1 MKKIFY
7 IALLTFLLLACTA
20 NAKGNKKKGSRP
32 GWLDNPQE
40 KYPSQ
45 IYLTAVGEGDS
56 RSAAE
61 DMAAANLSKIFES
74 NVKANEIYNTSYQEI
89 SKQGNIDFEEQANMN
104 TNVNIQSE
112 QTLFNIQFA
121 DSFTD
126 ELGRTYSLAYIHRMR
141 TADIYEEKINAN
153 AERVRYYLKEADK
166 RNNTLE
172 IYAFLHAATAFSIKN
187 DELMSQLSI
196 IQPDA
201 KAFIE
206 LGYDYKQVLQLKNEA
221 ARNVVVKID
230 LKEEDN
236 KTSLFLHQI
245 FSELGFVIGDNPDLS
260 IGGSIEYEEVDLK
273 RDDYIFIR
281 CTLNMKMKDDKGN
294 IIMAYSDNKREGHTT
309 KIEAQE
315 RAGRKIRKDLGRTLK
330 KKVIYYFD
338 SMVTNQ

>member
-7 IALLTFLLLACTA
+7 VALLTFLLLACSA

-40 KYPSQ
+40 KYPAQ
-45 IYLTAVGEGDS
+45 MYLTSVGEGDS
-56 RSAAE
+56 RSGAE

-74 NVKANEIYNTSYQEI
+74 NVKANEIYNMSYQEI
-89 SKQGNIDFEEQANMN
+89 SKQGNTDVEEQTNMN
-104 TNVNIQSE
+104 TNVNVQSE

-121 DSFTD
+121 DSYTN

-153 AERVRYYLKEADK
+153 AERVRFYLKEADG
-166 RNNTLE
+166 RSDTLE
-172 IYAFLHAATAFSIKN
+172 KFAYLHAATAFSIKN
-187 DELMSQLSI
+187 DQLMSQLSI

-206 LGYDYKQVLQLKNEA
+206 LGYDFKQVLQLKNEA
-221 ARNVVVKID
+221 AGNVVVKID
-230 LKEEDN
+230 LQEEGD
-236 KTSLFLHQI
+236 KTSLFLLQI
-245 FSELGFVIGDNPDLS
+245 FHELGFVVGDNPALR

-273 RDDYIFIR
+273 REDYIFVR
-281 CTLNMKMKDDKGN
+281 CTLNMKMKDNKGN
-294 IIMAYSDNKREGHTT
+294 VILAYSDTKREGHTT
-309 KIEAQE
+309 KTEAQE
-315 RAGRKIRKDLGRTLK
+315 RAGRKIRKDLARELK